1 MALRS
6 VFINQNPQQDWMR
19 HLASLDIDDVLD
31 ELNSRPSGLS
41 DDEVELARNAW
52 GANEM
57 ERRDRPPL
65 PQRLLSSFAD
75 PFTLILVVLATVSLM
90 TNVIFAPQKHPPFR
104 EL

>member
-6 VFINQNPQQDWMR
+6 VPTNQKPQQDWMR

-65 PQRLLSSFAD
+65 PNACCQALRTRSRSSSLSW
-75 PFTLILVVLATVSLM
+75 
-90 TNVIFAPQKHPPFR
+90 PPCR
-104 EL
+104 